1 MKLDIIQL
9 KQPRQTITFFYK
21 TPSRTCDCD
30 SDRGRE
36 HDMTSHKNLA
46 RERGNKYN
54 LQIYNLFRS
63 PFGFYLLPPN

>member
-1 MKLDIIQL
+1 MYRNYEVRCNTTQATTADNYI
-9 KQPRQTITFFYK
+9 FYK

-54 LQIYNLFRS
+54 LQI
-63 PFGFYLLPPN
+63 

>member
-1 MKLDIIQL
+1 MKLDVIQF

-54 LQIYNLFRS
+54 LQI
-63 PFGFYLLPPN
+63 